1 MKVAFPKKLGVTSDF
16 KMWVLGILTKHNLSE
31 NMGPNTI
38 FSPFLLKTHFYYA
51 KTGGQTDYYPLQLVD
66 THIDGR
72 LTGNYDPFLEYNK
85 ISIEWQASYKSKSK
99 SKNKKCNVAIY
110 TTMYE
115 LI

>member
-85 ISIEWQASYKSKSK
+85 ISSKMNGK
-99 SKNKKCNVAIY
+99 HPINQNQNQKIRNVMLLYIPLC
-110 TTMYE
+110 MS
-115 LI
+115 